1 MCYRLK
7 YTGKQVDDFLGLV
20 ESGNGQGVGPGYNYE
35 NLANLPEINGQ
46 LLKGDQTA
54 SELGLVSQTELK
66 GIVDRIDQKNEQ
78 QDTAIA
84 TLEEQAAVAATKN
97 DEQDT
102 VITQLKSRVT
112 NVEQKNVVQDESI
125 KALDESVKIL
135 NDGVADIQTKDQEQ
149 DTLIESLQADISRI
163 DQKNEQQDTAIAT
176 KANLAGGNAFTGVQ
190 QFKNGFSL
198 GDTTSEGIVSLKGD
212 EGTSGQVLTSQ
223 GAEQTPK
230 WEDLPTHLAQTSQRV
245 PLILSATGWQ
255 DSGNVWSG
263 LVTLNTSSISQ
274 QISQGYG
281 SVKTYPW
288 YTAKK
293 ILVTTDYEPIE
304 LSEISFTGANKS
316 QKVWSYAGTQQL
328 WVGVQFYASSGIEA
342 STGRE
347 TYTIGF
353 SRPFGSG
360 ITILKEINYTE
371 ADTVFQ
377 SKEINGVRE
386 NAEVCLVLSDDDGKL
401 ASQYGLRPWIQ
412 KVENKLTFIAETR
425 PSANIVGSLEIGETS
440 SVSSAFVV
448 GIIPQAVPA
457 GGDSGQI
464 LAKLSSTAGDIG
476 WIDNN
481 GIPAGGAAGDV
492 LTKRTNEDGAVTWA
506 TPSAGFSGQYQDLE
520 NRPRINGLTLD
531 SYTLETGDIT
541 KTTLQELDVAQI
553 TEIKAQNYYYSAAL
567 KEAYLGIKPDTGI
580 LRAPVEVPILFSVK
594 SGTAGQIPI
603 GYINNNYTL
612 NLTNGETYVLKAT
625 IAQTLSD
632 PVIKEYEGE
641 ASTDKLGVVSVGFE
655 PEKDKYLA
663 IGDNAMAIDLVLAF
677 PAKAGTAFAKGSVFT
692 AEGFDSSTKI
702 VFESLKWKGATATN
716 LLKQPLTPPKNA
728 EYWMTL
734 AYELGLKNNQMYKI
748 TVKKGA
754 ESRDYLALAQVLD
767 IGAGGAAIPT
777 MICYAVPNPQQTEA
791 TALKD
796 GGVIVFYDGVN
807 QYFVSGPND
816 VYMFAPIAGDGVA
829 EDYQIRAIE
838 AVTNVDSFALPL
850 QFEFGN
856 YNNITENSSND
867 YYFGEILKT
876 ASPLNAIAA
885 GKTVSLVGTLDSS
898 SGTTAINGSATAK
911 AREDGWE
918 VVFPDAGLY
927 VTNVMSESLA
937 SDEYVF
943 IGVAFGTQGTGC
955 TITNITVAEGE

>member
-7 YTGKQVDDFLGLV
+7 YTGKDVDRLLGLA
-20 ESGNGQGVGPGYNYE
+20 EGGNGPGYNYE
-35 NLANLPEINGQ
+35 NLANLPEINGVT
-46 LLKGDQTA
+46 LIKNQTA
-54 SELGLVSQTELK
+54 SSLGLVSK
-66 GIVDRIDQKNEQ
+66 GDLEGEIYLINQKDEQ
-78 QDTAIA
+78 QDTRIK
-84 TLEEQAAVAATKN
+84 TLEGDMGILENAVTATEQKN
-97 DEQDT
+97 TEQDT
-102 VITQLKSRVT
+102 AIEGLTSRVT
-112 NVEQKNVVQDESI
+112 ATEQKN
-125 KALDESVKIL
+125 
-135 NDGVADIQTKDQEQ
+135 TEQ

-328 WVGVQFYASSGIEA
+328 WAGVQFYASSGIEA
-342 STGRE
+342 YTGRE

-612 NLTNGETYVLKAT
+612 NLINGETYVLKAT

-716 LLKQPLTPPKNA
+716 LLKQPLIPPKNA

-734 AYELGLKNNQMYKI
+734 GYELGLKNNQMYKI

>member
-7 YTGKQVDDFLGLV
+7 YTGKDVDRLLGLA
-20 ESGNGQGVGPGYNYE
+20 EGGNGPGYNYE
-35 NLANLPEINGQ
+35 SLANLPQINGIT
-46 LLKGDQTA
+46 LEGDKTT
-54 SELGLVSQTELK
+54 SSLGLASKADLDSQNARIKTLEGNMENLENAVTATE
-66 GIVDRIDQKNEQ
+66 QKNTE
-78 QDTAIA
+78 QDTAIEGL
-84 TLEEQAAVAATKN
+84 T
-97 DEQDT
+97 
-102 VITQLKSRVT
+102 SRVT
-112 NVEQKNVVQDESI
+112 ATEQKNTE
-125 KALDESVKIL
+125 
-135 NDGVADIQTKDQEQ
+135 
-149 DTLIESLQADISRI
+149 
-163 DQKNEQQDTAIAT
+163 QDTAIDNLQKT
-176 KANLAGGNAFTGVQ
+176 KANLNGGNIFTGVQ
-190 QFKNGFSL
+190 QLKNGLSL
-198 GDTTSEGIVSLKGD
+198 GDTTSEGAVFLKGD

-223 GAEQTPK
+223 GVGKTPK

-641 ASTDKLGVVSVGFE
+641 ASTDELGVVSVGFE
-655 PEKDKYLA
+655 PEKDKYLV

-728 EYWMTL
+728 ECWMAL
-734 AYELGLKNNQMYKI
+734 GYELGLKNNQMYKI
-748 TVKKGA
+748 TVKKGT

-807 QYFVSGPND
+807 QYFVSEPND

-829 EDYQIRAIE
+829 EDYQVRAIE

-856 YNNITENSSND
+856 YNNITINPSND

-898 SGTTAINGSATAK
+898 SGTTAINGSATAAAK
-911 AREDGWE
+911 KDGWE
-918 VVFPDAGLY
+918 IIFSDMGLY
-927 VTNVMSESLA
+927 ITNVFDDTNMA

-955 TITNITVAEGE
+955 TITNLTVAEGE

>member
-7 YTGKQVDDFLGLV
+7 YTGKDVDRLLGLA
-20 ESGNGQGVGPGYNYE
+20 EGGNGPGYNYE
-35 NLANLPEINGQ
+35 SLANLPQINGIT
-46 LLKGDQTA
+46 LEGDKTT
-54 SELGLVSQTELK
+54 SSLGLASKADLDSQNARIKTLEGNMENLENAVTATE
-66 GIVDRIDQKNEQ
+66 QKNTE
-78 QDTAIA
+78 QDTAIEGL
-84 TLEEQAAVAATKN
+84 T
-97 DEQDT
+97 
-102 VITQLKSRVT
+102 SRVT
-112 NVEQKNVVQDESI
+112 ATEQKNTE
-125 KALDESVKIL
+125 
-135 NDGVADIQTKDQEQ
+135 
-149 DTLIESLQADISRI
+149 
-163 DQKNEQQDTAIAT
+163 QDTAIDNLQKT
-176 KANLAGGNAFTGVQ
+176 KANLNGGNIFTGVQ
-190 QFKNGFSL
+190 QLKNGLSL
-198 GDTTSEGIVSLKGD
+198 GDTTSEGAVSLKGD

-223 GAEQTPK
+223 GVGKTPK

-316 QKVWSYAGTQQL
+316 QKVWSYAGTQQP
-328 WVGVQFYASSGIEA
+328 WVGVRFYASSGIEA
-342 STGRE
+342 YTGRE

-655 PEKDKYLA
+655 PEKDKHLA
-663 IGDNAMAIDLVLAF
+663 IGDNAMVIDLVLAF

-716 LLKQPLTPPKNA
+716 LLKQPLIPPKNA

-734 AYELGLKNNQMYKI
+734 GYELGLKNNQMYKI

-807 QYFVSGPND
+807 QYFVSEPND

-829 EDYQIRAIE
+829 EDYQVRAIE

-850 QFEFGN
+850 QFEFSN
-856 YNNITENSSND
+856 YNNITINPSND

-898 SGTTAINGSATAK
+898 SGATAINGSATAAAK
-911 AREDGWE
+911 KDGWE
-918 VVFPDAGLY
+918 IIFSDMGLY
-927 VTNVMSESLA
+927 ITNVFDDTNMA

>member
-1 MCYRLK
+1 MTSR
-7 YTGKQVDDFLGLV
+7 V
-20 ESGNGQGVGPGYNYE
+20 
-35 NLANLPEINGQ
+35 
-46 LLKGDQTA
+46 TA
-54 SELGLVSQTELK
+54 TE
-66 GIVDRIDQKNEQ
+66 QKNTE
-78 QDTAIA
+78 QDTAIEGL
-84 TLEEQAAVAATKN
+84 T
-97 DEQDT
+97 
-102 VITQLKSRVT
+102 SRVT
-112 NVEQKNVVQDESI
+112 ATEQKNTE
-125 KALDESVKIL
+125 
-135 NDGVADIQTKDQEQ
+135 
-149 DTLIESLQADISRI
+149 
-163 DQKNEQQDTAIAT
+163 QDTAIDNLQKT
-176 KANLAGGNAFTGVQ
+176 KANLNGGNIFTGVQ
-190 QFKNGFSL
+190 QLKNGLSL
-198 GDTTSEGIVSLKGD
+198 GDTTSEGAVSLKGD

-223 GAEQTPK
+223 GVGKTPK

-328 WVGVQFYASSGIEA
+328 WVGVQFYARSGIEA

-425 PSANIVGSLEIGETS
+425 PSANIAGSLEIGETS

-677 PAKAGTAFAKGSVFT
+677 PAIAGTAFAKGSVFT

-728 EYWMTL
+728 GCWMAL
-734 AYELGLKNNQMYKI
+734 GYELGLKNNQMYKI
-748 TVKKGA
+748 TVKKGT

-777 MICYAVPNPQQTEA
+777 MICDAVPNPQQTEA

-796 GGVIVFYDGVN
+796 GGMIVFYDGVN
-807 QYFVSGPND
+807 QYFVSEPND

-829 EDYQIRAIE
+829 EDYQVRAIE

-856 YNNITENSSND
+856 YNNITKNSSND

-898 SGTTAINGSATAK
+898 SGTTAINGSATAAAK
-911 AREDGWE
+911 EDGWE
-918 VVFPDAGLY
+918 IIFSDMGLY
-927 VTNVMSESLA
+927 ITNVFDDTNMA

-943 IGVAFGTQGTGC
+943 IGAAFGTQGTGC
-955 TITNITVAEGE
+955 TITNLTVAEGE